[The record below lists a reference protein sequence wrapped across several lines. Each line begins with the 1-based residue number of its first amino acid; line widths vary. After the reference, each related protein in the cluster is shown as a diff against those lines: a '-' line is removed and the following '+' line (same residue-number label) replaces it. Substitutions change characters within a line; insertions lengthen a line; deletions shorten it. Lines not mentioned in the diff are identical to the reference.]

1 MIRVQTIADVID
13 RFRNHP
19 ESKSAGSDG
28 NPADRWTFGLLARRP
43 VRTSFALHIGKE
55 TNLLEQQEEGVL
67 VADPQAVY
75 FGEDDQ
81 EALRELLWRIS
92 IPKLAV
98 ASGAS
103 ERMLRAIRSGERR
116 ASARGVRAI
125 VEAVGPLP
133 GTS

>member
-1 MIRVQTIADVID
+1 MQ
-13 RFRNHP
+13 H
-19 ESKSAGSDG
+19 
-28 NPADRWTFGLLARRP
+28 FGLLARRLI
-43 VRTSFALHIGKE
+43 RASFVLHIGKE

-81 EALRELLWRIS
+81 EALRELLRQVS
-92 IPKLAV
+92 IPKLAA
-98 ASGAS
+98 ASGVS

-125 VEAVGPLP
+125 VGALP
-133 GTS
+133 SG